1 MTLHPFELT
10 GADGKQIRGDR
21 AYGAGR
27 QILFIT
33 GFLSKRWGNKSKA
46 LSQWCEEQGWGF
58 CCYDVRGFGDSE
70 GTFADYILSDWIA
83 DARSVISML
92 TTSSGHTRPTPA
104 RQDAPF
110 PGHTRPTPASSHPP
124 APSLPSQA
132 PAPGDAP
139 FPDLTKPTPPRQGA
153 VSANLT
159 HPTPTRERA
168 PFPPL
173 TIVGN
178 SLGGWI
184 AWLMAQECDQVE
196 RLVLIAPAFNM
207 MGVRARTISSER
219 RHDWHSAGWMP
230 WDDDPLHRDWPL
242 SWKWVEESESYW
254 TSSFDRMR
262 RVRTS
267 LLHGSGDSV
276 IAPEGSREFV
286 ELLRRRDP
294 SYPVELHLVA
304 GDHRLNGPEH
314 MEHLHRLLLEPV
326 V

>member
-1 MTLHPFELT
+1 MTLRTFELT
-10 GADGKQIRGDR
+10 GGDGKRIRGDR
-21 AYGAGR
+21 AHGTRR

-46 LSQWCEEQGWGF
+46 LAQWCTEQGWGF

-70 GTFADYILSDWIA
+70 GTFADYTLSDWIA

-92 TTSSGHTRPTPA
+92 LSTP
-104 RQDAPF
+104 DLT
-110 PGHTRPTPASSHPP
+110 HLTPASSHPP
-124 APSLPSQA
+124 APSLGSQA
-132 PAPGDAP
+132 HFPGDASL
-139 FPDLTKPTPPRQGA
+139 PDLTPPTPARQDA
-153 VSANLT
+153 L
-159 HPTPTRERA
+159 
-168 PFPPL
+168 FPAL

-196 RLVLIAPAFNM
+196 QLILIAPAFNM
-207 MGVRARTISSER
+207 MGVRAKTISPER

-262 RVRTS
+262 RLRTS
-267 LLHGSGDSV
+267 ILHGSDDSV
-276 IAPEGSREFV
+276 ISPEGSREFV
-286 ELLRRRDP
+286 DLLRSRDP
-294 SYPVELHLVA
+294 SFPVELHLVP

-314 MEHLHRLLLEPV
+314 MKLLHRLLLEPMV
-326 V
+326 